1 MHKKLIPTPRENLQN
16 NETYLENYARK
27 IFFSSTIL
35 IRFII
40 VLFYYCSFI
49 FCLKKNF
56 SQEEKK
62 VLCELALLRQSS
74 PEQRQY
80 LKSYMSTINVE
91 RRDDL
96 SVARQVLRKRIK
108 SFHQR
113 TFFLL
118 LYSQNTLVFINF
130 LN

>member
-91 RRDDL
+91 R
-96 SVARQVLRKRIK
+96 LR
-108 SFHQR
+108 
-113 TFFLL
+113 
-118 LYSQNTLVFINF
+118 
-130 LN
+130 